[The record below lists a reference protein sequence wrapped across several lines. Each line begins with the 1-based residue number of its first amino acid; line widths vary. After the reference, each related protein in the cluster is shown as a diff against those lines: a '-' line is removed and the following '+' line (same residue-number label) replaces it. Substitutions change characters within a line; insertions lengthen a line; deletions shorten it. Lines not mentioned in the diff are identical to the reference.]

1 MSKTGR
7 KLRFFSE
14 LAASMRRS
22 ATPLG
27 LRAEQVSTGVIFP
40 MKFLIKYAAL
50 LCFAIPSAL
59 LSAQSAT
66 AAKPKTVPT
75 TQTPA
80 TATVKPTT
88 GSKTTSSADKEAP
101 GGGAGKVWVN
111 TDSNVYHCPGTRYY
125 GKTKAGKYMT
135 EAQAKA
141 AGAKVAKGQNC
152 SK

>member
-1 MSKTGR
+1 
-7 KLRFFSE
+7 
-14 LAASMRRS
+14 
-22 ATPLG
+22 
-27 LRAEQVSTGVIFP
+27 
-40 MKFLIKYAAL
+40 MKFLIKSAAL
-50 LCFAIPSAL
+50 LCLAVPAAFM
-59 LSAQSAT
+59 SAQTTVT
-66 AAKPKTVPT
+66 AAKLKAVPT

-80 TATVKPTT
+80 TGTVKPSTAP
-88 GSKTTSSADKEAP
+88 KTAASDKEAP